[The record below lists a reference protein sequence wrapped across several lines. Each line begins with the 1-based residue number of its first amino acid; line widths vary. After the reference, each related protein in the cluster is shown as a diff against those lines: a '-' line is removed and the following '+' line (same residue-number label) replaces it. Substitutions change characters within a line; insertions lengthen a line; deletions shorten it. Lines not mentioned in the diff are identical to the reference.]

1 MTIFE
6 QLDEDIL
13 FPSGDGKPMA
23 ENTEQYRWIVIIKE
37 NLEILFAGVPNVFI
51 AGDLLWY
58 PVHSQL
64 ISPTAPDVMV
74 VFGRPKG
81 KRSSYRQW
89 NEENIAPQIVFEIL
103 SPSND
108 AKEMERKLV
117 FYNTYG
123 VEEYYIYNPQIL
135 QFDGWVRQ
143 NGNLTKLWDV
153 DGFVSPRMGIKFETA
168 QGELVIYRPD
178 GQRFLSSV
186 ELEQR
191 FQEERVRREQTE
203 LLLEQERQ
211 RAEQERQRAE
221 QMAAYLRSIGVD
233 PDDIGGG

>member
-1 MTIFE
+1 MAIFE
-6 QLDEDIL
+6 QLNEDIL

-37 NLEILFAGVPNVFI
+37 NLEILFAGDDNVFI

-89 NEENIAPQIVFEIL
+89 NEENIPPQIVFEIL

-108 AKEMERKLV
+108 AKEMERKLI

-123 VEEYYIYNPQIL
+123 VEEYYIYNPQTFQL
-135 QFDGWVRQ
+135 DGWMRQ
-143 NGNLTKLWDV
+143 NGNLNKLWEMN
-153 DGFVSPRMGIKFETA
+153 GFVSPRMGIKFEAA

-178 GQRFLSSV
+178 GQRFLSSI

-191 FQEERVRREQTE
+191 FQQEQTRAQRAE

-211 RAEQERQRAE
+211 RAEK
-221 QMAAYLRSIGVD
+221 MADYLRSIGVD
-233 PDDIGGG
+233 PDNIQ

>member
-37 NLEILFAGVPNVFI
+37 NLEILFAEDDNVFI
-51 AGDLLWY
+51 AGDLFWY
-58 PVHSQL
+58 PVRSKL

-89 NEENIAPQIVFEIL
+89 NEDNIPPQIVFEIL
-103 SPSND
+103 STSNNAD
-108 AKEMERKLV
+108 KMDRKLE

-123 VEEYYIYNPQIL
+123 VEEYYIYNPDTFQL
-135 QFDGWVRQ
+135 DGWVRE
-143 NGNLTKLWDV
+143 NGNLSKLWEM

-168 QGELVIYRPD
+168 EGELVIYRPD
-178 GQRFLSSV
+178 GQRFLSSI

-191 FQEERVRREQTE
+191 FQQERTRAQRAE
-203 LLLEQERQ
+203 LLLEEERQ
-211 RAEQERQRAE
+211 RSE

-233 PDDIGGG
+233 PDNIGNL

>member
-37 NLEILFAGVPNVFI
+37 NLEILFAGDKNVFI

-58 PVHSQL
+58 PVRSKI

-74 VFGRPKG
+74 IFGRPKG

-89 NEENIAPQIVFEIL
+89 NEDNTPPQIVFEIL
-103 SPSND
+103 SPSNNAD
-108 AKEMERKLV
+108 EMERKLE

-123 VEEYYIYNPQIL
+123 VEEYYIYNPQTF
-135 QFDGWVRQ
+135 QFDGWLRQ
-143 NGNLTKLWDV
+143 NGNLTKLWEID
-153 DGFVSPRMGIKFETA
+153 DFVSPRMGIKFEIA

-191 FQEERVRREQTE
+191 FQDERLRAQRAE
-203 LLLEQERQ
+203 LLLEQERH
-211 RAEQERQRAE
+211 RAE

-233 PDDIGGG
+233 PDNIGSL

>member
-37 NLEILFAGVPNVFI
+37 NLEILFAEDDNVFI
-51 AGDLLWY
+51 AGDLFWY
-58 PVHSQL
+58 PVRSKL

-89 NEENIAPQIVFEIL
+89 NEDNIPPQIVFEIL
-103 SPSND
+103 STSNNAD
-108 AKEMERKLV
+108 KMDRKLE

-123 VEEYYIYNPQIL
+123 VEEYYIYNPDTFQL
-135 QFDGWVRQ
+135 DGWVRE
-143 NGNLTKLWDV
+143 NGNLSKLWEM
-153 DGFVSPRMGIKFETA
+153 DGFVSPRMGIKFQTA
-168 QGELVIYRPD
+168 EGELVIYRPD
-178 GQRFLSSV
+178 GQRFLSSI

-191 FQEERVRREQTE
+191 FQQERTRAQRAE
-203 LLLEQERQ
+203 LLLEEERQ
-211 RAEQERQRAE
+211 RSE

-233 PDDIGGG
+233 PDNIGNL